1 MFFAREE
8 ILFPEELGRALKPA
22 QKPAALDRLWEKLAK
37 GRGMVAEG
45 EKHYSF
51 SRPEAEAYASY
62 YLPANALKTALILEE
77 AHLLGV
83 DVLGSGCS
91 WLDFG
96 TGPGTA
102 YWGLAWWAQMRKRA
116 LKFTGWD
123 QSSLFTD
130 IASRLA
136 ARSPFPAR
144 ANFLAGG
151 KEDAIALARRLQP
164 THVSFVNSIAE
175 IYPSPAKRLE
185 ACRAILR
192 ILSDASAKDGQARYL
207 LVIEPGSRESSR
219 ELAEL
224 KDALK
229 APVMLPCL
237 GERVCGALAKLT
249 DWCHEEVACRFP
261 EWLNEMGEAAGLR
274 KESVL
279 FSYAL
284 IPVGVSSGLSGAV
297 PLGGSRVVS
306 QRLERKGQ
314 VECWLCT
321 EEGKKFARVQRSKA
335 AANADLILNACRGDI
350 FSSLALG
357 EKGDLESGALVAANE
372 KTIFDFV

>member
-8 ILFPEELGRALKPA
+8 ILFPEELSHALKPA

-37 GRGMVAEG
+37 GRGQVAEG

-51 SRPEAEAYASY
+51 SRSEAEAYASY
-62 YLPANALKTALILEE
+62 YLPANALKTALVLEE

-83 DVLGSGCS
+83 DVLGENAH

-102 YWGLAWWAQMRKRA
+102 YWGLAWLARARNRA

-123 QSSLFTD
+123 QSNLFTD

-136 ARSPFPAR
+136 AKSPFPAR

-151 KEDAIALARRLQP
+151 KEDTIALTRRLQP

-175 IYPSPAKRLE
+175 IYPNPTKRLE
-185 ACRAILR
+185 ACRTLLR
-192 ILSDASAKDGQARYL
+192 ILSDASAKDGRPRYL
-207 LVIEPGSRESSR
+207 LIIEPGSRESSR
-219 ELAEL
+219 ELSEL

-237 GERVCGALAKLT
+237 GERACGALAKPT

-261 EWLNEMGEAAGLR
+261 DWLNEMGESAGLR

-284 IPVGVSSGLSGAV
+284 IPVGGSASLA
-297 PLGGSRVVS
+297 GSRVVS

-321 EEGKKFARVQRSKA
+321 AEGKKFARVQRSKA
-335 AANADLILNACRGDI
+335 PADAGLILNACRGDI
-350 FSSLALG
+350 FSSLSLA
-357 EKGDLESGALVAANE
+357 EKGDLESGALLAGKE
-372 KTIFDFV
+372 ETIFQFV

>member
-8 ILFPEELGRALKPA
+8 ILFPSTLDQALKPP

-62 YLPANALKTALILEE
+62 YLPANALKTALVLEE

-83 DVLGSGCS
+83 DVLGDKAE

-102 YWGLAWWAQMRKRA
+102 YWGLAWWAQARKKA

-123 QSSLFTD
+123 QSNLFTD
-130 IASRLA
+130 IASRLVA
-136 ARSPFPAR
+136 KSPFPAR

-164 THVSFVNSIAE
+164 THISFVNSIAE
-175 IYPSPAKRLE
+175 IYPNPTKRLE
-185 ACRAILR
+185 ACRTLLR
-192 ILSDASAKDGQARYL
+192 ILGDASAKDGQPRYL
-207 LVIEPGSRESSR
+207 LIIEPGSRESSR

-229 APVMLPCL
+229 VPVMLPCL
-237 GERVCGALAKLT
+237 GERACGALAKPT

-261 EWLNEMGEAAGLR
+261 DWLNEMGEGAGLR
-274 KESVL
+274 KESML

-284 IPVGVSSGLSGAV
+284 IPVGVSATLS
-297 PLGGSRVVS
+297 GSRVVS

-314 VECWLCT
+314 VECWICSA
-321 EEGKKFARVQRSKA
+321 EGKKFARVQRSKA
-335 AANADLILNACRGDI
+335 PADADLILNACRGDI
-350 FSSLALG
+350 FSSLMLA
-357 EKGDLESGALVAANE
+357 EKGDLGSGALVTAKE
-372 KTIFDFV
+372 KSIFDFA

>member
-22 QKPAALDRLWEKLAK
+22 AMPAALGRLWEKLAK
-37 GRGMVAEG
+37 GRGQVAEG

-51 SRPEAEAYASY
+51 SRAEAEAYASY
-62 YLPANALKTALILEE
+62 YLPANALKTALVLEE

-83 DVLGSGCS
+83 DVLGDRAD

-102 YWGLAWWAQMRKRA
+102 YWGLAWWSAMRKHS

-130 IASRLA
+130 IASRLNG
-136 ARSPFPAR
+136 RSPFPAR
-144 ANFLAGG
+144 ASFIAGG
-151 KEDAIALARRLQP
+151 KEDAIALARRIQP
-164 THVSFVNSIAE
+164 THISFVNSIAE
-175 IYPSPAKRLE
+175 IYPNPSKRLE
-185 ACRAILR
+185 ACRTLLR
-192 ILSDASAKDGQARYL
+192 ILGDASAKDGKPRYL
-207 LVIEPGSRESSR
+207 LIIEPGSRESSR

-229 APVMLPCL
+229 MPVMLPCL
-237 GERVCGALAKLT
+237 GERACGALAKPT

-261 EWLNEMGEAAGLR
+261 EWLNEMGESAGLR

-284 IPVGVSSGLSGAV
+284 IPVGGPG
-297 PLGGSRVVS
+297 PLGGARVVS

-314 VECWLCT
+314 VECWICT
-321 EEGKKFARVQRSKA
+321 SEGKKFARVQRSKA
-335 AANADLILNACRGDI
+335 PAGAGLILEACRGDI
-350 FSSLALG
+350 FSSLDLA
-357 EKGDLESGALVAANE
+357 EKGDLESGSRRE
-372 KTIFDFV
+372 PHSETIFQFA